1 MLTECK
7 IIVKEVEKYIFINY
21 RSECSS
27 SRPTSPTR
35 PSSSRPTSPTS
46 FKESVYGSLPRSVK
60 EQQLLVKAKV
70 EDPEKVRER
79 QEIVRTK
86 SPSQLSQITSLSDFP
101 VPTPVENM
109 LKRKR

>member
-1 MLTECK
+1 M
-7 IIVKEVEKYIFINY
+7 
-21 RSECSS
+21 
-27 SRPTSPTR
+27 
-35 PSSSRPTSPTS
+35 
-46 FKESVYGSLPRSVK
+46 K